1 MFALTCGGLCGGR
14 VGASRQ
20 QRLTPHFSSLSRIHS
35 CGRVHNVFARFFWV
49 CAGPLTCGSVFRG
62 AGRVHGA
69 RRAGPGGVGG
79 RGAGI
84 GGPGLASEVG
94 VLRFRT
100 FWAPLGGFLVGS
112 WCTPNA
118 DVAVNRGFP
127 RVRRRSTPSSDG
139 TRPIWVPSLSEVGAH
154 QLRTGGQTG
163 QSEQGNPGREAWAGH
178 AAGQFAQD
186 KGAAPQGAAPW

>member
-1 MFALTCGGLCGGR
+1 MWACSQCLRKIFLGL
-14 VGASRQ
+14 
-20 QRLTPHFSSLSRIHS
+20 
-35 CGRVHNVFARFFWV
+35 
-49 CAGPLTCGSVFRG
+49 RG
-62 AGRVHGA
+62 AADLRLRFPRCRACTWGA
-69 RRAGPGGVGG
+69 AGGAGGGVGG